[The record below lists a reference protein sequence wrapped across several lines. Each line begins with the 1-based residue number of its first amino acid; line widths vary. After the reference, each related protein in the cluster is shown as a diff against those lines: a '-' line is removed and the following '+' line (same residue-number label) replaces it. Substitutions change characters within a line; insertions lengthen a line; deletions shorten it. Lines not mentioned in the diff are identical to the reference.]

1 MSSTYTILSPVEH
14 DGERYEIGATIDL
27 EDAQAA
33 PLLALAAIEGPV
45 AAVVPAEAGKGGKS
59 A

>member
-1 MSSTYTILSPVEH
+1 MNTYRILTPVEH
-14 DGERYEIGATIDL
+14 DGKRFEPGYTIDL

-33 PLLALAAIEGPV
+33 PLLALAAIEWPV
-45 AAVVPAEAGKGGKS
+45 AAVVPAEAGKSSKS